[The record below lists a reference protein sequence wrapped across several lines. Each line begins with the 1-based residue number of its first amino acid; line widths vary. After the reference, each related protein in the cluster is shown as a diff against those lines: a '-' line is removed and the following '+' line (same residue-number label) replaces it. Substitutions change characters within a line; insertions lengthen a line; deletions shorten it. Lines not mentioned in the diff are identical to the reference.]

1 MILSFD
7 KKKLQSILD
16 SFFMVSGIH
25 SAVFDDK
32 GRGIAWSQNMVRSP
46 LCDMLR
52 KIPSFDEACRAC
64 DRAACLRCRAS
75 GQGEQYRCHIGLEE
89 FVVPIVADH
98 GIIVGYIISG
108 QLIPYGRREETL
120 PQVLA
125 ACQPYGVDEETLTR
139 AYLGQRELEPDIV
152 DAAFEI
158 LQACTAHVWVTKA
171 ASINEGSLAFR
182 ISDYIKNNLSGDL
195 SVSAL
200 CETLLISK
208 ARLNRLAQVYF
219 GMSPQH
225 YVRRL
230 RLEEGK
236 NLLIHT
242 DESIGQ
248 IAARVGIPDYN
259 YFSKVF
265 KAQEGVSP
273 RDYRKGRESSLLL

>member
-7 KKKLQSILD
+7 KIKLQSILD
-16 SFFMVSGIH
+16 SFFIVSSIH

-32 GRGIAWSQNMVRSP
+32 GRGIAWSQNMMRSP

-52 KIPSFDEACRAC
+52 KIPYFDEACRAC

-75 GQGEQYRCHIGLEE
+75 GQGEKYRCHIGLEE
-89 FVVPIVADH
+89 FVAPIVAEH
-98 GIIVGYIISG
+98 GIIVGYIIAG

-125 ACQPYGVDEETLTR
+125 ACQPYGVNTKTLIR
-139 AYLGQRELEPDIV
+139 AYHGHQELEPTIV

-158 LQACTAHVWVTKA
+158 LQACTAYVWVIKA
-171 ASINEGSLAFR
+171 ASINESSLAFR
-182 ISDYIKNNLSGDL
+182 ISDYIKNNLSSDL

-200 CETLLISK
+200 CEALLISK
-208 ARLNRLAQVYF
+208 AHLNRLAQVHF
-219 GMSPQH
+219 GMSPQK

-230 RLEEGK
+230 RLEESK
-236 NLLIHT
+236 DFLIHT
-242 DESIGQ
+242 DEPIGS

-273 RDYRKGRESSLLL
+273 RDYRKSKETSLLL